1 MLAWETGVR
10 ADELIARSK
19 RVPLLAMAFNPGDRD
34 PTPSVRFGTELEYAP
49 MKSARV
55 VSSVIRMRLL
65 RAPDESAQ
73 AD

>member
-1 MLAWETGVR
+1 
-10 ADELIARSK
+10 
-19 RVPLLAMAFNPGDRD
+19 MASNPGDRD
-34 PTPSVRFGTELEYAP
+34 PTPSVRFGAELEYAP

-55 VSSVIRMRLL
+55 VSSVIRMRLF